1 VRMRG
6 GIGEQSEYLEDEGG
20 GGGDAL
26 SASIGST
33 ESALP
38 GGAPG
43 DRAGSC
49 EGGG

>member
-1 VRMRG
+1 MRG
-6 GIGEQSEYLEDEGG
+6 GIGEQSEYIEDEGG

>member
-1 VRMRG
+1 MRG
-6 GIGEQSEYLEDEGG
+6 RIGEASEYIEDEGG

-38 GGAPG
+38 SGAPG
-43 DRAGSC
+43 DRAG
-49 EGGG
+49 GGGGGG